1 MPAKLLLEHGH
12 RPCSSQCGWEKKKKK
27 KGRRLAVLLS
37 VSWEPRPRPIRGWVA
52 YLFCVKTRGVGG
64 GEILSVCLE
73 FYVRKQRKVR
83 ECFLWA
89 KPAKSTRWLIIITLL
104 AELGGSDWLVISFIG
119 GEGQYWLLGLDRLE
133 TQLRH
138 LIWNPH
144 RIVLYYIKLRV

>member
-1 MPAKLLLEHGH
+1 MPAKFLLEHGH
-12 RPCSSQCGWEKKKKK
+12 RPCSSQCGWEKKKKA
-27 KGRRLAVLLS
+27 GGLLS
-37 VSWEPRPRPIRGWVA
+37 CWVSAESAGPDLSVGRWLPCFVWKPRGW
-52 YLFCVKTRGVGG
+52 G

-83 ECFLWA
+83 EFFQWA

-144 RIVLYYIKLRV
+144 RILLYYIKLRV